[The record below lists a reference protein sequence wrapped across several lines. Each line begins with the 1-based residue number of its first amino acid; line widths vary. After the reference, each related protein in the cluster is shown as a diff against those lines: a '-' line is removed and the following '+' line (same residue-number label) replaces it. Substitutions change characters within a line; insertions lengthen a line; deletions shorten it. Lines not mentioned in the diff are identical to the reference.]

1 MLVAQILKHKGRQ
14 VFTCTTEESLTSAT
28 ALLFA
33 RGVGAM
39 IVTHPDGGVAGIL
52 SERDVVRAV
61 AQGGGEALRQP
72 VKRFMTAD
80 VIFARV
86 SETVDELME
95 RMTDRR
101 IRHLP
106 VCDGDDLIGI
116 VSIGDLVKAKISATI
131 HEAEALKAYIAA
143 G

>member
-1 MLVAQILKHKGRQ
+1 MLVAQILQNKGRQ
-14 VFTCTTEESLTSAT
+14 VFTCTTEESLASAS

-39 IVTHPDGGVAGIL
+39 IVTNPDGGVAGIL

-61 AQGGGEALRQP
+61 AQGGGEALGQP

-86 SETVDELME
+86 GETVEDLME

-106 VCDGDDLIGI
+106 VCDGDDLVGI
-116 VSIGDLVKAKISATI
+116 VSIGDLVKAKISATVQ
-131 HEAEALKAYIAA
+131 EAEALKAYIAA